1 MSRTAL
7 VALSGGVD
15 SAVTAW
21 LLRERGYRVIGATLR
36 LRHPDDDFYAHQRCG
51 TGDDAEA
58 VAETVAK
65 LKIEHHWL
73 DRYPDFAAQVLTP
86 AWQSYKNGLTPNPCV
101 MCNPAIKFGGL
112 IDFARQMGAEL
123 LATGHYATIVE
134 VNGHLRVKRGNDRG
148 KDQSYF
154 LYRLTQEQLEFTEFP
169 LGNMLKSEV
178 KELAVSAGLERVSA
192 RRESQDA
199 CFACEGEP
207 FSETLRRVCG
217 DTALPGVFI
226 WRGKVVGKHAGA
238 HLYTIGQ
245 RKGLNVAL
253 GVPAYVK
260 AIDPVRGEVELTTD
274 PTELE
279 RTTFNVTDT
288 LFHADPGE
296 FASPR
301 KVSVQIRYRSG
312 AQSAETTPNT
322 TGVSVKL
329 EESARAVTP
338 GQSAVFYD
346 GDIVAGGGVIE

>member
-36 LRHPDDDFYAHQRCG
+36 LRHPDDDFYLHQRCG

-65 LKIEHHWL
+65 LGIEHHWL
-73 DRYPDFAAQVLTP
+73 DRYPEFAARVLAP
-86 AWQSYKNGLTPNPCV
+86 SWQAYKNGLTPNPCV
-101 MCNPAIKFGGL
+101 ICNPSVKFGEL
-112 IDFARQMGAEL
+112 LEFARAVGADT
-123 LATGHYATIVE
+123 LATGHYAAIVE
-134 VNGHLRVKRGNDRG
+134 ANGRRRVKRGSDRG

-154 LYRLTQEQLEFTEFP
+154 LYRLTQEQLAFIEFP

-178 KELAVSAGLERVSA
+178 KELAVHAGLDRISA

-199 CFACEGEP
+199 CFSCEGEP
-207 FSETLRRVCG
+207 FSETLRRLCR
-217 DTALPGVFI
+217 DSSLPGVFT
-226 WRGKVVGKHAGA
+226 WNGKVVGTHSGV
-238 HLYTIGQ
+238 HLFTIGQ

-260 AIDPVRGEVELTTD
+260 AIDPLKGEVALTTE
-274 PTELE
+274 PAELE
-279 RTTFNVTDT
+279 RAGFDVGDMC
-288 LFHADPGE
+288 FHADPAE
-296 FASPR
+296 FAAPR
-301 KVSVQIRYRSG
+301 RVSVQIRYRSA
-312 AQSAETTPNT
+312 AQAAETTPNDR
-322 TGVSVKL
+322 GVSVAL
-329 EESARAVTP
+329 DTPARAVTP

-346 GDIVAGGGVIE
+346 GDVVVGGGVIL